1 MVYLWVSMAIPM
13 CMALMSI
20 VCKIDPPPA
29 TVWNC
34 WGGCFLHGYVT
45 VYVSYYHFSV
55 VVSYYYSIV
64 IIDID

>member
-1 MVYLWVSMAIPM
+1 MGQYGDSYVYGPYEYCLQNRP
-13 CMALMSI
+13 
-20 VCKIDPPPA
+20 PPPA